1 LTECTGGG
9 YGSSPHMADGIKR
22 AVKGQMVI
30 LQKLLEEGMRSG
42 DLLNL
47 DRHIN
52 RTVQRWMAD
61 PSDAFYMNAGSR
73 LMMVWSKARAL
84 RPNDMRV
91 AACMIHLMLDEYL
104 GRGIPK
110 LVDTEL
116 AQQARDRYPDGS
128 FTCIPPTHSH
138 VGVRSRGGADRKPA
152 MDLGMD
158 HSDSHSNSS
167 LGPSASAV
175 QSGASTAL
183 QASLDGLANLVADRS
198 DQSMS
203 DRLNRVESKHGE
215 LAGIISRFSPPR
227 RPGVFWGGA
236 MALVLVSSAGRLTTW
251 CRTAPRE
258 RRRSPPRRQRRR
270 RNR

>member
-1 LTECTGGG
+1 ME
-9 YGSSPHMADGIKR
+9 DGIKR

-152 MDLGMD
+152 LDLGLD
-158 HSDSHSNSS
+158 HSDSHSDSS

-183 QASLDGLANLVADRS
+183 QASLDGLAKLVADRF
-198 DQSMS
+198 DQSAAQAKSMS

-215 LAGIISRFSPPR
+215 LAGIISRFTAAPPR
-227 RPGVFWGGA
+227 SFGGGTDGSRA
-236 MALVLVSSAGRLTTW
+236 CFKCGSTDHLVQDCPKGKKAI
-251 CRTAPRE
+251 AAE
-258 RRRSPPRRQRRR
+258 AAEAKEE
-270 RNR
+270 